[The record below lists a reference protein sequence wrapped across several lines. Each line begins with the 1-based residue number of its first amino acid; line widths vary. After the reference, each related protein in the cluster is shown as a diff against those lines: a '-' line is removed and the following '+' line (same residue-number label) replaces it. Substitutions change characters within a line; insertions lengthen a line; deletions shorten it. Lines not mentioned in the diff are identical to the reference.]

1 MAEPTKQDLYDL
13 ARKQEVEGRSG
24 MTKEE
29 LAAAVGVKTP
39 VDPPPPVLPNGH
51 WIHDHML
58 SIVLVGLFLV
68 TLLGQVYFQYQHEV
82 DQAIEHGQAAPEFFS
97 MEYWDAFLASMFE
110 NWQSEFLQLAS
121 FVILAT
127 YMIHRGSPQSRDTDD
142 EMAEDIKAIRKKLD
156 A

>member
-1 MAEPTKQDLYDL
+1 
-13 ARKQEVEGRSG
+13 
-24 MTKEE
+24 
-29 LAAAVGVKTP
+29 
-39 VDPPPPVLPNGH
+39 
-51 WIHDHML
+51 
-58 SIVLVGLFLV
+58 
-68 TLLGQVYFQYQHEV
+68 
-82 DQAIEHGQAAPEFFS
+82 
-97 MEYWDAFLASMFE
+97 MFE